1 MQRSEYSIGEASR
14 TSGVKITTI
23 RFYEQIGLLAA
34 AARTE
39 GNRRLYDAADLKR
52 LSFIRHARE
61 LGFSVDDIRELLG
74 MTEQTNSSCHEADS
88 IAKRRLK
95 DVDRRIEQLTAL
107 KSELQ
112 RMVDECGHGRI
123 CDCRVI
129 QILGDHAQCQHEAH

>member
-1 MQRSEYSIGEASR
+1 MQRAEYSIGEASR

-39 GNRRLYDAADLKR
+39 GNRRVYDAADLKR

-88 IAKRRLK
+88 LAKRRLK

>member
-1 MQRSEYSIGEASR
+1 MQRAEYSIGEASR
-14 TSGVKITTI
+14 TSGVKVTTI

-88 IAKRRLK
+88 LAKRRLK

-129 QILGDHAQCQHEAH
+129 QILGDHTQCQHEAH